1 MFLTSYALCSF
12 KFFKLKTEGQTT
24 KQTISPKLYRT
35 EIKIL
40 TIQPGLG
47 DDTDR
52 MISGILTLCGL
63 NPRNSVVFDPLWIST
78 INQISDLTMNSHCYR
93 LTSFEVSYRS

>member
-1 MFLTSYALCSF
+1 MLVTPYALCSF

-24 KQTISPKLYRT
+24 KQTISPKIYRT

-52 MISGILTLCGL
+52 MISGILTLVDLIPGILLCLIHCG
-63 NPRNSVVFDPLWIST
+63 SVQLIKSV
-78 INQISDLTMNSHCYR
+78 
-93 LTSFEVSYRS
+93 TSQ